1 MRSPAIWIQWTVI
14 FLVLGA
20 VSWIAYPEIDPFKG
34 TAGLSDL
41 LRQKQAASWDNE
53 PKEPLN
59 YRQHSQFKRL
69 WTSVP

>member
-41 LRQKQAASWDNE
+41 LRQKQAASWNTE

-59 YRQHSQFKRL
+59 HRQQSQFKSL
-69 WTSVP
+69 WTSFP